1 MSNQATGCDNQFGGR
16 VSFNIG
22 GVQFTPSDADITIK
36 PTGVEV
42 DAQSNRD
49 GSMATMVKIVPYEAD
64 VKFRNGSGIVWQN
77 QMMLCSVD
85 CTIQELDNNRLHIF
99 TSARLTG
106 RPDINLSTGEV
117 TGVVIK
123 SAQYQPV

>member
-1 MSNQATGCDNQFGGR
+1 MSTQATGCDNQFGGR
-16 VSFNIG
+16 VAINIG
-22 GVQFTPSDADITIK
+22 GVQFTPSEADVVVK

-64 VKFRNGSGIVWQN
+64 VKFRNSSGIVWQK
-77 QMMLCSVD
+77 QMMMCKVD
-85 CTIQELDNNRLHIF
+85 ATIEEVDNGRLHIF

-106 RPDINLSTGEV
+106 RPEINTSTGEV
-117 TGVVIK
+117 TGITIK
-123 SAQYQPV
+123 SAQYQAV